1 MTLTLQEISDR
12 IEITDTITRYSY
24 GLDQRI
30 WPEWDRTF
38 TPDAVLD
45 FSAVGMSEHSPAELR
60 AIFTQGDATRI
71 PVGQHLLHNT
81 VIEVDGDRATAR
93 SEYTM
98 TTHSRTET
106 EGKARRVQGG
116 GWYSDELVRTD
127 AGWRITRR
135 TANSKWIDVVEV
147 DWAAPVSD

>member
-1 MTLTLQEISDR
+1 MT
-12 IEITDTITRYSY
+12 
-24 GLDQRI
+24 
-30 WPEWDRTF
+30 
-38 TPDAVLD
+38 
-45 FSAVGMSEHSPAELR
+45 EHSPAELR

-71 PVGQHLLHNT
+71 PVGHHLLHNT

-93 SEYTM
+93 SKYTM

-116 GWYSDELVRTD
+116 GWCADELLRTD
-127 AGWRITRR
+127 AGWWITRR

-147 DWAAPVSD
+147 ACAAPLPN